1 MSLKTLERLDK
12 NEKKEYNRENNS
24 TQKRE
29 TTLEK
34 YHIVTYGCQMNV
46 HESEK
51 IAGVLRRM
59 GYEDTEKIEDADLI
73 VFNTCCIRENAENHA
88 FGNIGALKKLKKS
101 KPSLLIAVGGCMT
114 QEKGK
119 TDILKE
125 KFPFIDIMFGTLNLD
140 ALEGLIRKK
149 KAQKKRVIEIRETEG
164 EIIEGEEAYR
174 TSYPNAW
181 VNITYGCNNFCSYCI
196 VPYVRGRERSRK
208 PEYIL
213 DEVKKLV
220 LEGYKEITLLGQNVN
235 SYGADGGAGMN
246 FAQLL
251 DAVASIEGKFR
262 VRFMTSHPKDF
273 NEDVVKV
280 MQKHPKI
287 CRLVHL
293 PVQSGSNRVLQAMNR
308 RYTREKYLE
317 EVRLLKDAFPE
328 AEVTT
333 DIIVGFP
340 GETEEDYLDTER
352 LVKEVDFASA
362 FTFVYS
368 KREGT
373 KAATMENQ
381 IPEEV
386 QKERIMRLVEL
397 VNSLT
402 RKKSEKYVGK
412 RVEILCEDFDEK
424 KGLYMGRDEFGRMG
438 YFSSANDVVGEFL
451 SLEVTRANGISLFG
465 NIVSE

>member
-1 MSLKTLERLDK
+1 M
-12 NEKKEYNRENNS
+12 
-24 TQKRE
+24 
-29 TTLEK
+29 EK

-51 IAGVLRRM
+51 IAGILRRM
-59 GYEDTEKIEDADLI
+59 EYEETEKLDEADII

-119 TDILKE
+119 TEVLKT

-140 ALEGLIRKK
+140 ALEGLIRQK
-149 KAQKKRVIEIRETEG
+149 KAQKKRVIEIREKEG
-164 EIIEGEEAYR
+164 EIIEGEAPYR

-213 DEVKKLV
+213 EEVKGLV
-220 LEGYKEITLLGQNVN
+220 EEGYKEITLLGQNVN
-235 SYGADGGAGMN
+235 SYGGDGNTGMT

-262 VRFMTSHPKDF
+262 LRFMTSHPKDF

-280 MQKHPKI
+280 MEKHEKI

-293 PVQSGSNRVLQAMNR
+293 PVQSGSNKILQAMNR
-308 RYTREKYLE
+308 RYTREKYLGE
-317 EVRLLKDAFPE
+317 IKMLKEKLPE

-340 GETEEDYLDTER
+340 GETEEDYLDTEC

-368 KREGT
+368 KRQGT

-381 IPEEV
+381 ISEEV
-386 QKERIMRLVEL
+386 QKDRIMRLVEL

-402 RKKSEKYVGK
+402 RQKSQKYVGK
-412 RVEILCEDFDEK
+412 KVEILCEDFDEK

-438 YFSSANDVVGEFL
+438 YFTSAKNVVGEFVWL
-451 SLEVTRANGISLFG
+451 NVTRANGISLYG
-465 NIVSE
+465 DIVE

>member
-1 MSLKTLERLDK
+1 MS
-12 NEKKEYNRENNS
+12 
-24 TQKRE
+24 Q
-29 TTLEK
+29 K

-51 IAGVLRRM
+51 IAGILRQLN
-59 GYEDTEKIEDADLI
+59 YEETGELKDADII

-88 FGNIGALKKLKKS
+88 FGNIGALKKLKKQ
-101 KPSLLIAVGGCMT
+101 KPELLIAVGGCMT

-119 TDILKE
+119 TDVLKK
-125 KFPFIDIMFGTLNLD
+125 KFPFIDIMFGTLNLEE
-140 ALEGLIRKK
+140 LGSLIERKK
-149 KAQKKRVIEIRETEG
+149 SQKKRVIEIREKEG
-164 EIIEGEEAYR
+164 EIVEFTDAYR

-181 VNITYGCNNFCSYCI
+181 VNIMYGCNNFCSYCI

-208 PEYIL
+208 PENIL
-213 DEVKKLV
+213 AEVRALV
-220 LEGYKEITLLGQNVN
+220 ADGYKEITLLGQNVN
-235 SYGADGGAGMN
+235 SYGSDGSTDVT

-251 DAVASIEGKFR
+251 DAVASIEGEFR

-280 MQKHPKI
+280 MKKHRKI

-293 PVQSGSNRVLQAMNR
+293 PVQSGSNAVLQAMNR
-308 RYTREKYLE
+308 RYTREKYLDE
-317 EVRLLKDAFPE
+317 IKLLREYMPE

-340 GETEEDYLDTER
+340 GETEEDYLQTEA
-352 LVKEVDFASA
+352 LVKEVDYASA

-368 KREGT
+368 KRQGT

-381 IPEEV
+381 IPEDV
-386 QKERIMRLVEL
+386 QKDRIMRLVEL

-412 RVEILCEDFDEK
+412 TVEILCEDYDSK
-424 KGLYMGRDEFGRMG
+424 KGLYLGRDEFGRMG
-438 YFSSANDVVGEFL
+438 YFKSEKDLIGQFVWL
-451 SLEVTRANGISLFG
+451 KITKANGISLFG
-465 NIVSE
+465 ELTEKEV